1 MAGDSESE
9 QAKPPTEVQT
19 NGVDPSNTVSRGLR
33 DFAGRLRMGK
43 GGQKAKRNSTPR
55 GSLNGTRARG
65 NSSSKST
72 SGSSSRGNSDV
83 GASLESLNARLRK
96 LQEETEQPAIP
107 FRIKFVNNKEEATMA
122 DIYPYEEFNDII
134 QRITA
139 KLRMTRHAEY
149 VLMYKDNDD
158 EEIGVACSDNLREMF
173 AIFEPGSRLQLRIV
187 PFNIN
192 NSGALDSIG
201 KIWEYSHTPN
211 VFISDPEDASDS
223 DASNQNVNLSDIKLA
238 TPQKKKPEM
247 EQKPAELTPPSPT
260 PPKPVPASTPHM
272 AVEDIAQAGIT
283 AAAAAAAAQAAT
295 GTGASS
301 TKPEPP
307 TSKQSAPT
315 SSKSSAKSSSVGTP
329 AAKSKDAEE
338 LRQAIMLMST
348 NLTLAIESL
357 GTKLTRNFDKLS
369 EEQAAILESVKKAA
383 ERQKLEEEERKEQER
398 VRFELTKP
406 QSAKADVQAATTEH
420 VDVSSSAKSE
430 DVKVEVDT
438 KDEHVTVEVKA
449 KEDAGAAAAAA
460 ASEAAQ
466 ETKPEP
472 AKEDVKV
479 EVKLDEAKV
488 EEVKVEVEEAKPE
501 PPKEEA
507 KAEEVKVED
516 VKVEAK
522 KEEVKVEAVKVDEP
536 KPAAAPKEESK
547 PVEEVIHVEIIDEP
561 PATKA
566 ESKPDTTYQ
575 SETFRFHFAAANFA
589 FHHNPYASSF
599 FQRGFAETGMPQH
612 FDRPCLMASP
622 FECNGG
628 CTCRYSNCARCMAS
642 I

>member
-1 MAGDSESE
+1 MAGASESE
-9 QAKPPTEVQT
+9 QAKPLTTEIQT
-19 NGVDPSNTVSRGLR
+19 NGTDPTHNTVSRGLR
-33 DFAGRLRMGK
+33 DFAGKLRMGK
-43 GGQKAKRNSTPR
+43 GGQKVKRNSSTH
-55 GSLNGTRARG
+55 GSLNGTRARD
-65 NSSSKST
+65 NSSSQST
-72 SGSSSRGNSDV
+72 SGLSSRGHSDV
-83 GASLESLNARLRK
+83 GRSLEGLNARLRK
-96 LQEETEQPAIP
+96 LQEETELPMMP

-139 KLRMTRHAEY
+139 KLRMSRHAEY
-149 VLMYKDNDD
+149 LLMYKDNDD

-187 PFNIN
+187 PFNII

-211 VFISDPEDASDS
+211 VFISEPEDASDS

-238 TPQKKKPEM
+238 TPQKKPEM
-247 EQKPAELTPPSPT
+247 EQKPAELTPPNQT
-260 PPKPVPASTPHM
+260 PPKSEPASTPHM

-283 AAAAAAAAQAAT
+283 AAAAAAAAQAAAEA
-295 GTGASS
+295 GASS

-307 TSKQSAPT
+307 TSKQSAT
-315 SSKSSAKSSSVGTP
+315 NSSKSSAKPSAVGTP
-329 AAKSKDAEE
+329 AKSKDAEE

-369 EEQAAILESVKKAA
+369 GEQAAILESVKKAA
-383 ERQKLEEEERKEQER
+383 ERQKVEEEER
-398 VRFELTKP
+398 VRFELTKS
-406 QSAKADVQAATTEH
+406 QSNKADVSPASVEH
-420 VDVSSSAKSE
+420 VDESSTAKSE
-430 DVKVEVDT
+430 DLKVEVDT
-438 KDEHVTVEVKA
+438 KDEHVTVEIKA

-460 ASEAAQ
+460 ASEVVQ
-466 ETKPEP
+466 EPKPAP
-472 AKEDVKV
+472 AKEDIKV

-488 EEVKVEVEEAKPE
+488 EEVKVEVDEVKPE
-501 PPKEEA
+501 PAKEEP
-507 KAEEVKVED
+507 KVEEVKAEA
-516 VKVEAK
+516 KVE
-522 KEEVKVEAVKVDEP
+522 EEAATETIKIKIEESE
-536 KPAAAPKEESK
+536 PAAPVEPTPAEAPK
-547 PVEEVIHVEIIDEP
+547 PVEEVVHVEIIDEP
-561 PATKA
+561 SAAKV
-566 ESKPDTTYQ
+566 ESKPDTAYQ

-599 FQRGFAETGMPQH
+599 FQHGFAETGMPQH

-628 CTCRYSNCARCMAS
+628 CSCRYSSCARCMAS